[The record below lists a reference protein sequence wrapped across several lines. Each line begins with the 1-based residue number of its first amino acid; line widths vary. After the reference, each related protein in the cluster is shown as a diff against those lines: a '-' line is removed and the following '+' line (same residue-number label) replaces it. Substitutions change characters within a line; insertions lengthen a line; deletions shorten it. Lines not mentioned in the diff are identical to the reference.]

1 MSKQIVDPIQL
12 RHGATLTNRLVL
24 SPMYTFSGL
33 EGGFVS
39 DDTLQYYGAR
49 SQTAGLLIT

>member
-39 DDTLQYYGAR
+39 DDTLQIGRAHV
-49 SQTAGLLIT
+49 